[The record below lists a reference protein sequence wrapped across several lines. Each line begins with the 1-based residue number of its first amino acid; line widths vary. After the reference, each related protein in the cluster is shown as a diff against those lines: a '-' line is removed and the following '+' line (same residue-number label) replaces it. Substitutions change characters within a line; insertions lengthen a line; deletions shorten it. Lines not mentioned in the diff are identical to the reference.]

1 MSGDLLQ
8 TKLYVP
14 QRLAGRQRLFLVP
27 RPHLIQHLNQ
37 GLHQLCKLILISAP
51 AGFGKTTLVSEWIH
65 QKDENRKQK
74 EESGEASFHPSRVA
88 WLSLD
93 EGDHDLTRFLT
104 YFVAALNLMPGVEK
118 PVGEGAM
125 TMLQSSQP
133 PPTGVVLAALI
144 NDLAALPD
152 NIVLVLDDY
161 HLIESPPVDEAV
173 TFLLEYLP
181 HQLNLVII
189 TRVDP
194 ALPLARLR
202 ARRQLLEL
210 RAADLR
216 FTSAETAEFLNQVMG
231 LNLAAAD
238 IAALEDRTEGW
249 ISGLQ
254 LAAIS
259 MQGRDDAP
267 SRIKSFTGSHR
278 FVLDYLIEE
287 VLVQQ
292 PEDVQAFLLKTAV
305 LDRLTGSLC
314 DALTS
319 ENNGRATLEKLERAN
334 LFIVPLDEE
343 RRWYRYHHLFADLLR
358 QQLRQRHPDW
368 IPGLHG
374 RASEWCARQNQPA
387 DAIRHALA
395 AADYERAA
403 DLAEFIWPDWNNS
416 YRSITWL
423 GWVKTLPDDLIRT
436 RPVLCVAL
444 AQALLNAG
452 QLEAAE
458 ARLVDA
464 ERWLE
469 PADGRHRLDT
479 SAAAMV
485 VADETQF
492 QALPAKLATTRAYHA
507 QAVGDFP
514 GTVTYVNRAL
524 DLLPQADTYNRAA
537 VTGLVGLAYWA
548 SGDLEAAYQTFS
560 DGLFQNT
567 RDLITGTFVL
577 ADMQMTL
584 GHLSQAESICERGLA
599 LAKAHDPPL
608 PIGTEDIYSGISL
621 VHHAQGKLDT
631 AVHDLQ
637 MCQKLG
643 QQVNLPDWRYRWCI
657 AQSQLDVS
665 MRDLDSA
672 LDLLD
677 EASRVF
683 VRTPLPEIRPIAA
696 IKARVWLKQGRLNEA
711 LAWTQERGL
720 SVDDDLSYLREF
732 EHITLA
738 RVLIAQ
744 YEQDQADD
752 ALNAAV
758 KLLERLLKA
767 AEASKRTGSAIEIL
781 ALQALAFAAQG
792 SQSPA
797 LTALERA
804 LTLAEPEGFFQRFVD
819 EGAPM
824 ARLLYEILSQDIAS
838 DFVRRLLTA
847 FPVFEPEQA
856 APVQAEISEFDWIE
870 PLSDRELE
878 VLQLIAEGLTNQEIA
893 TRLFLALNT
902 VKVHTRNIYSKLGV
916 NSRIQAVARARDL
929 GFLSST

>member
-14 QRLAGRQRLFLVP
+14 HLRPFLVP

-65 QKDENRKQK
+65 QKDESRKQK
-74 EESGEASFHPSRVA
+74 DGSGEVSLHPSRVA

-104 YFVAALNLMPGVEK
+104 YFVAALNRLQGVEK
-118 PVGEGAM
+118 PLGEGAM
-125 TMLQSSQP
+125 TMLQSPQP
-133 PPTGVVLAALI
+133 PPTEVILTALI
-144 NDLAALPD
+144 NDIAALSD
-152 NIVLVLDDY
+152 SIVLVLDDY
-161 HLIESPPVDEAV
+161 HVIESPPVDEAV
-173 TFLLEYLP
+173 TFFLEHLP
-181 HQLNLVII
+181 PQLNLVVI

-202 ARRQLLEL
+202 GRRQLLEL

-231 LNLAAAD
+231 LNLSAAD
-238 IAALEDRTEGW
+238 IAALEERTEGW

-259 MQGRDDAP
+259 MQGRNDAA

-287 VLVQQ
+287 VLAQQ
-292 PEDVQAFLLKTAV
+292 PEDVQTFLLKTAV
-305 LDRLTGSLC
+305 LDRLTGPLC
-314 DALTS
+314 DALTNK
-319 ENNGRATLEKLERAN
+319 NNGRTTLEMLEHGN

-343 RRWYRYHHLFADLLR
+343 RCWYRYHRLFADLLR

-368 IPGLHG
+368 IPDLHG
-374 RASEWCARQNQPA
+374 RASEWYAQQNQPA

-395 AADYERAA
+395 AADYGRAA
-403 DLAEFIWPDWNNS
+403 DLAELIWPDWSTS
-416 YRSITWL
+416 YRAITWL
-423 GWVKTLPDDLIRT
+423 GWVKNLPDDLIRT

-469 PADGRHRLDT
+469 PADGSHRLDT
-479 SAAAMV
+479 SAAEMA

-492 QALPAKLATTRAYHA
+492 QALPAKLATARAYHA
-507 QAVGDFP
+507 QTVGDFR

-524 DLLPQADTYNRAA
+524 DLLPEADTYNRAA

-548 SGDLEAAYQTFS
+548 SGDLAAAYQTFS
-560 DGLFQNT
+560 EGLFQNT

-584 GHLSQAESICERGLA
+584 GRLGRAESICERGLE
-599 LAKAHDPPL
+599 LAKAHVPPL

-621 VHHAQGKLDT
+621 IHQAQGKLDT

-657 AQSQLDVS
+657 AQSQVDVS
-665 MRDLDSA
+665 MGDLDSA

-677 EASRVF
+677 EASRVY

-696 IKARVWLKQGRLNEA
+696 MKARVWLKQGRLNQA

-744 YEQDQADD
+744 YEQSRADD
-752 ALNAAV
+752 ALNEAV
-758 KLLERLLKA
+758 QLLERLLKA
-767 AEASKRTGSAIEIL
+767 AEEGKRTGSAIEIL

-797 LTALERA
+797 LTALKRA

-824 ARLLYEILSQDIAS
+824 ARLLYEILSQGIAS
-838 DFVRRLLTA
+838 YFVRRLLTA
-847 FPVFEPEQA
+847 FPVSEPEQA
-856 APVQAEISEFDWIE
+856 VPAQPESSEFDWIE
-870 PLSDRELE
+870 PLSERELE

-902 VKVHTRNIYSKLGV
+902 VKAHTRNIYGKLGV

-929 GFLSST
+929 GFLSPI